1 MARLGQLRG
10 RRHPKVS
17 KLIEVVA
24 KHFQDALDKGE
35 LDSRVMIFSSSRET
49 VRKLSLSLCDRGQ
62 RGRMLS

>member
-1 MARLGQLRG
+1 MRG

-17 KLIEVVA
+17 KLIEVVV

-49 VRKLSLSLCDRGQ
+49 VRKLCLSLFATVGSEEEC
-62 RGRMLS
+62 